1 MLGYLSGGE
10 ESQPTLAN
18 QSEKSFTHSSGPTLN
33 IQGSEAGT
41 VFSHSV
47 LDIGV
52 DGPLVVLANGT
63 TVEWS
68 QGNPVYSEN
77 SLISTSGRC
86 SILSNYSMYCSGS
99 NNYGQLGL
107 GDRKSVV

>member
-10 ESQPTLAN
+10 EYQPTLAN
-18 QSEKSFTHSSGPTLN
+18 QSEISFTHSSGPTLN

-41 VFSHSV
+41 VFSHSI

-68 QGNPVYSEN
+68 QGCLLY
-77 SLISTSGRC
+77 TS
-86 SILSNYSMYCSGS
+86 
-99 NNYGQLGL
+99 
-107 GDRKSVV
+107 DAADE